1 MGTHP
6 IFESDFDCLTD
17 LDDSPICC
25 LFICLF
31 GSVMTESD
39 ELENKSTGIGMS
51 LKLILGGMGIF
62 MFCQSKKK
70 KKDEEKGVYCPIAQK
85 TIQPPKTDVE
95 DMAEILLA
103 KADQVDITA
112 GCEDCGGCSK
122 SSKYKT
128 TPEKELKTVA

>member
-1 MGTHP
+1 
-6 IFESDFDCLTD
+6 
-17 LDDSPICC
+17 
-25 LFICLF
+25 
-31 GSVMTESD
+31 
-39 ELENKSTGIGMS
+39 
-51 LKLILGGMGIF
+51 
-62 MFCQSKKK
+62 MFL
-70 KKDEEKGVYCPIAQK
+70 
-85 TIQPPKTDVE
+85 DVE

>member
-1 MGTHP
+1 M
-6 IFESDFDCLTD
+6 
-17 LDDSPICC
+17 
-25 LFICLF
+25 LFPEKITELF
-31 GSVMTESD
+31 
-39 ELENKSTGIGMS
+39 L
-51 LKLILGGMGIF
+51 
-62 MFCQSKKK
+62 
-70 KKDEEKGVYCPIAQK
+70 
-85 TIQPPKTDVE
+85 DVE

>member
-1 MGTHP
+1 MDWALWP
-6 IFESDFDCLTD
+6 IPSESISEENIVFQKVQTALLEVIDFLNVI
-17 LDDSPICC
+17 SWKNN
-25 LFICLF
+25 LFL
-31 GSVMTESD
+31 
-39 ELENKSTGIGMS
+39 
-51 LKLILGGMGIF
+51 
-62 MFCQSKKK
+62 
-70 KKDEEKGVYCPIAQK
+70 
-85 TIQPPKTDVE
+85 DVE

>member
-1 MGTHP
+1 
-6 IFESDFDCLTD
+6 
-17 LDDSPICC
+17 
-25 LFICLF
+25 
-31 GSVMTESD
+31 
-39 ELENKSTGIGMS
+39 MS
-51 LKLILGGMGIF
+51 LKLILGMVAIVLIIIGGMGIF
-62 MFCQSKKK
+62 MFCQSK

>member
-1 MGTHP
+1 M
-6 IFESDFDCLTD
+6 IRQFVV
-17 LDDSPICC
+17 C

-39 ELENKSTGIGMS
+39 ELENKSSGLGMS
-51 LKLILGGMGIF
+51 LKLILGMVAIVLIIIGGMGVF

-70 KKDEEKGVYCPIAQK
+70 NKDEEKAVYCPIAQK

-128 TPEKELKTVA
+128 TPEKELKAVA